1 VVSLGLPNTQFLE
14 FGFGNRFQP
23 GFPVYAFFARKVV
36 SAEHGPNGTIVN
48 IRCDGGTAD
57 HRPGGAP
64 VDCATAPRVFI
75 GQPDPKIE
83 GAFIPTLTL
92 RNRLTITGM
101 VDFKRGHRTWS
112 SSLWCPG
119 ILGCYEKLYPDKV
132 DAKVAASSVLGYTD
146 DAEWLK
152 DLSFAKLREISVS
165 YLIPSEQSRRFIHA
179 DRANI
184 SFAARNLHTWTK
196 FKGLDPENVNLFANS
211 AVFGTQFEQNE
222 VPQLMQLVTKITV
235 TF

>member
-1 VVSLGLPNTQFLE
+1 
-14 FGFGNRFQP
+14 
-23 GFPVYAFFARKVV
+23 
-36 SAEHGPNGTIVN
+36 
-48 IRCDGGTAD
+48 
-57 HRPGGAP
+57 
-64 VDCATAPRVFI
+64 
-75 GQPDPKIE
+75 
-83 GAFIPTLTL
+83 
-92 RNRLTITGM
+92 
-101 VDFKRGHRTWS
+101 
-112 SSLWCPG
+112 LWCPG

-196 FKGLDPENVNLFANS
+196 FKGLDPENVNAFPNS